1 MFFYYHLIHGLHAD
15 SSDYLSCF
23 FFIRR
28 LSSTGA
34 SDASLILPLAVS
46 QNRLK
51 TGPMRRIEDRRVT
64 LLAEAKGEEKR
75 HHAGDDRRQQS
86 NRLKQSTRA
95 LVVFG
100 SDFR

>member
-64 LLAEAKGEEKR
+64 LLAAAKGEEKR
-75 HHAGDDRRQQS
+75 TRRGMQETTDDNS
-86 NRLKQSTRA
+86 LT
-95 LVVFG
+95 
-100 SDFR
+100 D